1 MALLFQPIQ
10 FGSLQLN
17 NKIVIAPMCQYA
29 ADTSGQVNF
38 WHEQQWASY
47 ALSGAG
53 LCIVEATAVQE
64 NGRISFADLG
74 LWQDEQIPAMQQAL
88 AKVKALSPM
97 PFAIQLAHAGRKAST
112 DQPWGGRGQFAPT
125 HELGWQTVSASHLP
139 FHATDVAPQALS
151 LEDIQQVIADFA
163 AAARRAVTAGFDLV
177 EIHAAHGY
185 LLHQFMSP
193 LSNQR
198 NDQYGGCFDNRIR
211 LSLEVLQAIRA
222 ELPEDYPI
230 GIRISA
236 TDWMDE
242 QGGWNLDDAV
252 ELSKHLAKIG
262 VAYIHVSS
270 AGLHPEQQID
280 VYPSYQLPLSGRI
293 KQAVDVPVIGV
304 GLITEPMQAEAALED
319 GYADAIAIGR
329 AISFNPRW
337 PWHAAAELGASV
349 AIAPQYLRCAPHG
362 LNQLFTAFD

>member
-1 MALLFQPIQ
+1 MALLFQPIE
-10 FGSLQLN
+10 FGSLKLK

-29 ADTSGQVNF
+29 ADPTGQVNF

-53 LCIVEATAVQE
+53 LCIIEATAVQE

-74 LWQDEQIPAMQQAL
+74 LWHDAQIPAMQQAL
-88 AKVKALSPM
+88 SKVKALSPM

-112 DQPWGGRGQFAPT
+112 DRPWQGRGQFSPE
-125 HELGWQTVSASHLP
+125 HELGWQTVSASHIV
-139 FHATDVAPQALS
+139 FNSTDVAPHALS
-151 LEDIQQVIADFA
+151 IDEIQQVIADFA
-163 AAARRAVTAGFDLV
+163 AAARRAVKAGFDLI

-198 NDQYGGCFDNRIR
+198 SDEYGGSFENRIR
-211 LSLEVLQAIRA
+211 LTLEVFKAIRA
-222 ELPEDYPI
+222 ELVEDYPI

-242 QGGWNLDDAV
+242 QGGWNLDEAT
-252 ELSKHLAKIG
+252 ELSKHLAALG

-280 VYPSYQLPLSGRI
+280 VYPSYQLPFSERI
-293 KQAVDVPVIGV
+293 KQAVNVPVIGV
-304 GLITEPMQAEAALED
+304 GLITEPMQAEAALD
-319 GYADAIAIGR
+319 YGHADAIAIGR

-337 PWHAAAELGASV
+337 PWHAAAELGASIE
-349 AIAPQYLRCAPHG
+349 IAPQYLRCAPHG
-362 LNQLFTAFD
+362 FNQLFKAFE